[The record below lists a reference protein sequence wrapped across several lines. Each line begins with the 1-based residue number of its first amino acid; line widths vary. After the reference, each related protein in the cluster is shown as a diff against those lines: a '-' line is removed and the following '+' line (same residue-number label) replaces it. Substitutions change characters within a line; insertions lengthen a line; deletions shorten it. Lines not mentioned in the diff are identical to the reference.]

1 MTNSKKA
8 LADTASVQ
16 QNILNSQI
24 NLFLF
29 DLKNEAAEHGF
40 KTGETWALHMA
51 TDAEFAGFKKIH
63 KPLVS
68 LRLQPPALLDA
79 FQRVKIRLQ
88 QSLSAQESELT
99 ASDLDKNEVHLLVA
113 YPVRS
118 TR

>member
-8 LADTASVQ
+8 LVETLGIQ
-16 QNILNSQI
+16 QNILTSQI

-40 KTGETWALHMA
+40 KTGETWALHLA
-51 TDAEFAGFKKIH
+51 TEAEFAGFKKIH

-68 LRLQPPALLDA
+68 LRLQAPALLDA

-88 QSLSAQESELT
+88 QSLSKQEMELT
-99 ASDLDKNEVHLLVA
+99 ATDLLKNEVHHLVA

-118 TR
+118 IR